1 MLQKIW
7 HLHYS
12 FKPLRITP
20 ELEEL
25 YSRYREDIDFFT
37 SESLKR
43 LLFDEL
49 NPEFLPE
56 DIFNSYLLEWRDN
69 DRLIAAGVLDL
80 GERTSAGIV
89 NFYDPSYKKL
99 SLGKCLMLKKMM
111 ISKALHLE
119 YYYPGYIA
127 YNYAKF
133 DYKLF
138 IGKELAE
145 LYDPAANSWVA
156 YSEQSLLSISEQYLE
171 KKATSG

>member
-1 MLQKIW
+1 MLNKIW

-20 ELEEL
+20 ELEKL
-25 YSRYREDIDFFT
+25 YGLYREKIDFLT

-49 NPEFLPE
+49 DPEFLPQ
-56 DIFNSYLLEWRDN
+56 DIFNSYLLEWRDK

-89 NFYDPSYKKL
+89 NIYDPDYKKL

-111 ISKALHLE
+111 ISKALNLD

-127 YNYAKF
+127 YNYSKF

-145 LYDPAANSWVA
+145 LYNPATASWVA
-156 YSEQSLLSISEQYLE
+156 YSENSLLSISEQYLE
-171 KKATSG
+171 KKASSS